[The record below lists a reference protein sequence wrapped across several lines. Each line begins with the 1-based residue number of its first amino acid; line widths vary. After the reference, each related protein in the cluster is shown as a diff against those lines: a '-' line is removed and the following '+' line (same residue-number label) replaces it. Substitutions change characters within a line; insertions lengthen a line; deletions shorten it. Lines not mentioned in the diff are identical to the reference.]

1 MTRSRLKR
9 ILVIPALVLV
19 LLALLIVGLFYGALH
34 TNTGARLILSGLQG
48 QMPGTLETAEPEGDL
63 SSGLSLRQVR
73 FEDQGVSATAEQVLL
88 AVSLDFFPLAATVNM
103 LEVESLALQL
113 PPDDARESTPGEPPS
128 SLALP
133 IAVTLKEVR
142 VQGFRLLDPEG
153 NPSFEFDRLSASA
166 RIYEKLDLE
175 NGVLELKQGRLGFDG
190 TMGLANP
197 FPAELNL
204 DSRLSLK
211 LREDAGLT
219 ALDVQTRVE
228 GNLERY
234 RVTAAGWIE
243 APDFERHRLDLMSS
257 FNRDELLIQQLEL
270 EGPVIL
276 LAASGEMD
284 TQGRNLRVPNFHLEL
299 VESNAVLDGSG
310 NVDLEQ
316 ETLAADITW
325 RGLAWPLGAEQADI
339 ESQSGRV
346 RLSGR
351 LEDWTLAGE
360 AELESPGLPSGTLRL
375 EAAGDRDHATVTI
388 LDGRVLGGEIKGQA
402 DYDWS
407 EAGSWSANLLLSHIE
422 TEALYPDLPAV
433 INADVTAAGNLEP
446 LSLDLD
452 IRQLDGEIRNQQVNA
467 RGRLQY
473 QAGGLSFDNM
483 LLEAEH
489 STVALNGSTDTAAG
503 LEFSANIVNLGTFLP
518 HGSGALQAD
527 GQLSLRAGQP
537 RLRLDLEAQDIA
549 WEDVSLPQ
557 VSIKDSGRME
567 ADAVAK
573 LKVEAANP
581 RFGGEHLDA
590 IAMDFDIRRSSQA
603 LQLDARRSGLQLTA
617 DLTGSLRQQGLPLAE
632 SNWAGQIRSL
642 VLSDEETGT
651 LSLLEP
657 AGIELSMQRA
667 AVDEACLGA
676 NSNARICLD
685 AGWEQ
690 GGRFFTAVNLADAPL
705 DLIQLIVETDLE
717 LTQIAAGEA
726 RWEVLPGK
734 PPSGYAKIRLSPG
747 DIRYSGEDES
757 LIATGEGLLGFR
769 LEGGRL
775 SAGKFEVPLPGLGE
789 INLEFSA
796 ADIAAG
802 LDSDLDG
809 RLRLK
814 LADLDILSL
823 FVPLADQANGRLDV
837 DFALSGTAANP
848 DFSGAISLADG
859 SIVHEASGLRFS
871 DIQLSGE
878 VIGNDETH
886 LSGSF
891 RALEGTG
898 NLQGVV
904 DLSDILSPQVVLNL
918 SGENLTL
925 FDAPDLKVVAEPDI
939 RLDWH
944 EGVIGIEGTL
954 LIPSA
959 HIAPSIVPQSV
970 VTESAD
976 LEIVAGA
983 LPVSDIQE
991 DSESDFVIRGNLG
1004 VTLGDEVQLDLSVAK
1019 ADVTGTVD
1027 FSWQDDVLPLANG
1040 NYRMTGQILAFG
1052 QLLQITEARIG
1063 FPNVP
1068 ADNPQLNLRA
1078 ERQIFGN
1085 SEIRRAGVF
1094 VTGSLRRP
1102 IIEPYTDP
1110 MTNRERAQTLLIT
1123 GSDFNMETGVG
1134 AVDIGT
1140 YIAPRVFV
1148 SYGVG
1153 VFEDENVIS
1162 IRYDLG
1168 RGWGVKATSGQR
1180 QTGVDMSYT
1189 IER

>member
-1 MTRSRLKR
+1 MKRSTFKR
-9 ILVIPALVLV
+9 ILIIPALVIL
-19 LLALLIVGLFYGALH
+19 LLAILIAGAFYGALN
-34 TNTGARLILSGLQG
+34 TNTGARLILSVLQG
-48 QMPGTLETAEPEGDL
+48 RLPGTLETARPEGDL
-63 SSGLSLRQVR
+63 SSGVSLRQVR
-73 FEDQGVSATAEQVLL
+73 FMDQGAVATAEQVLF

-103 LEVESLALQL
+103 LEVQSLALQL
-113 PPDDARESTPGEPPS
+113 PPDTGESSPSELPS

-133 IAVTLKEVR
+133 IAVTLKELR
-142 VQGFRLLDPEG
+142 VQGFELIDPEG
-153 NPSFEFDRLSASA
+153 NPSFEFDRLSGSA
-166 RIYEKLDLE
+166 WIHDSLDLE
-175 NGVLELKQGRLGFDG
+175 NGVLELKPGRLGFGGKVD
-190 TMGLANP
+190 LVNP
-197 FPAELNL
+197 FQVELNL
-204 DSRLSLK
+204 DSRLSLE
-211 LREDAGLT
+211 LGEDTGLT
-219 ALDVQTRVE
+219 ELDVQSRVE

-234 RVTAAGWIE
+234 RVSSAGWIDPPE
-243 APDFERHRLDLMSS
+243 FDRHRLELIAS
-257 FNRDELLIQQLEL
+257 FNRDELLIQHLEL
-270 EGPVIL
+270 EGPVFK
-276 LAASGEMD
+276 LAAEGEMD
-284 TQGRNLRVPNFHLEL
+284 TQGQNLRLPNFHLEL

-316 ETLAADITW
+316 ETLAAEITW
-325 RGLAWPLGAEQADI
+325 RDLAWPLDAEQADI
-339 ESQSGRV
+339 ESRSGQV
-346 RLSGR
+346 RLSGH

-360 AELESPGLPSGTLRL
+360 AELESPGLPSGTLRVQ
-375 EAAGDRDHATVTI
+375 AAGDRDHATVTI

-407 EAGSWSANLLLSHIE
+407 ETGSWSASLLLHRIE

-433 INADVTAAGNLEP
+433 INADLTAAGNLEP

-452 IRQLDGEIRNQQVNA
+452 IRQLDGEIRNQKVNA

-473 QAGGLSFDNM
+473 RAESLSFEDM
-483 LLEAEH
+483 LLEAEN
-489 STVALNGSTDTAAG
+489 STVALNGSTDSSAG
-503 LEFSANIVNLGTFLP
+503 LEFAANIVNLGTFLP
-518 HGSGALQAD
+518 HSSGAIQA
-527 GQLSLRAGQP
+527 GGHLSLHAGQP

-549 WEDVSLPQ
+549 WEDLLLPR
-557 VSIKDSGRME
+557 VSIKDSGGME
-567 ADAVAK
+567 TDVIAK
-573 LKVEAANP
+573 LRVEAANP
-581 RFGGEHLDA
+581 RFGGEQLDA

-617 DLTGSLRQQGLPLAE
+617 DLTGNLRQQGLPLTE
-632 SNWAGQIRSL
+632 SDWVGQIRSL
-642 VLSDEETGT
+642 VLSDEEKGA

-657 AGIELSMQRA
+657 ADIELSLQRV
-667 AVDEACLGA
+667 AVDKACLGA
-676 NSNARICLD
+676 NSHSKVCLE

-690 GGRFFTAVNLADAPL
+690 DGRFFTAVNLADVPL
-705 DLIQLIVETDLE
+705 DLIQLMYETDFE
-717 LTQIAAGEA
+717 LTQIVAGEA
-726 RWEVLPGK
+726 RWEIVPGK
-734 PPSGYAKIRLSPG
+734 PPSAYANIRLSPG
-747 DIRYSGEDES
+747 DIRYSGEEES
-757 LIATGEGLLGFR
+757 LLATGEGLLGFR

-775 SAGKFEVPLPGLGE
+775 SGGKFDLPLPGLGE
-789 INLEFSA
+789 IDLEFSA
-796 ADIAAG
+796 ANIADG

-809 RLRLK
+809 RLRLR
-814 LADLDILSL
+814 LADLDILTL

-837 DFALSGTAANP
+837 DFALSGTAGNP
-848 DFSGAISLADG
+848 NFSGAISLADG
-859 SIVHEASGLRFS
+859 SIIHEASGLSFK

-886 LSGSF
+886 ISGSF
-891 RALEGTG
+891 KALEGTG
-898 NLQGVV
+898 HLQGVV
-904 DLSDILSPQVVLNL
+904 DLSDILSPRVVLNL
-918 SGENLTL
+918 NGENLTL

-944 EGVIGIEGTL
+944 EGVIGIDGTL

-959 HIAPSIVPQSV
+959 RIAPSIVPRSA

-983 LPVSDIQE
+983 LPVSDIE
-991 DSESDFVIRGNLG
+991 EEPDSNIAIRGNLG
-1004 VTLGDEVQLDLSVAK
+1004 VTLGDGVQLDLSVAK
-1019 ADVTGTVD
+1019 ADVAGTVD
-1027 FSWQDDVLPLANG
+1027 FSWQDDALPLANG
-1040 NYRMTGQILAFG
+1040 NYQMTGQILAFG

-1068 ADNPQLNLRA
+1068 ADNPQLNIRA

-1085 SEIRRAGVF
+1085 SEIRRAGVY
-1094 VTGSLRRP
+1094 VTGTLRRP

-1140 YIAPRVFV
+1140 YIAPRIFV

-1180 QTGVDMSYT
+1180 QTGADISYT